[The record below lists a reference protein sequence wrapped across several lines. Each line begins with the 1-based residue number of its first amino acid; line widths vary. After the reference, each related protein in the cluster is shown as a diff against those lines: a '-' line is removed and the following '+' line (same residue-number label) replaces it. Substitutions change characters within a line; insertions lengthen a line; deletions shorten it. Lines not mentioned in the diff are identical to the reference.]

1 MRLFGY
7 CLSILGAGCSHA
19 APDQPVKTDA
29 ATFRVVEVAGGLAS
43 PWSVAFLPDG
53 DMLVTEKPGRLRLVQ
68 GGRLRE
74 DPIGGVP
81 EVHYRGQGGLFD
93 VVLDPDFARNAT
105 LYLSYA
111 YAEGEA
117 TTTRVMRARYA
128 PEGLSEQKVIF
139 EAQPLVASSQHFGGR
154 LAFMRDGTLLVTMGE
169 RFVRRELAQ
178 DLGTD
183 LGKVLRI
190 DRDGAAPPDNPF
202 VGRQGA
208 RPEIYTYGHR
218 NPQGLVVDPRDGT
231 VWEEEHGAMG
241 GDEINRLQPGA
252 NYGWPLVAYGVNYDG
267 TPIGTGQHTAPAS
280 SRPPTTGTPRSRP
293 PGCPSTSATSSPAGK
308 GDLLVGALKYQLV
321 SRLHLGDAG
330 QIAGE
335 EQFLKDALV
344 AFAMSVRDRMD
355 SSFGD
360 RREPGRPLPAR
371 AGCRGTVSSLAYHRS
386 ATVGEPAPSPVGVPS
401 CRRAKT
407 EAAADARWGN

>member
-1 MRLFGY
+1 MVGCKVEAGGVHDVRLFGF
-7 CLSILGAGCSHA
+7 CLSIVLGVGCSHA

-29 ATFRVVEVAGGLAS
+29 ARFRVVEVADGLAN

-68 GGRLRE
+68 SGGLRE
-74 DPIGGVP
+74 APIRGVP
-81 EVHYRGQGGLFD
+81 EVHYHGQGGLFD

-105 LYLSYA
+105 IYLSYA
-111 YAEGEA
+111 YAEGET

-139 EAQPLVASSQHFGGR
+139 EAQPLIASSLHFGGR
-154 LAFMRDGTLLVTMGE
+154 LAFLRDGTLLVTMGE

-190 DRDGAAPPDNPF
+190 DRDGAAPPGNPF

-208 RPEIYTYGHR
+208 LSEIYSYGHR

-267 TPIGTGQHTAPAS
+267 TPIGTGQRTAPGIE
-280 SRPPTTGTPRSRP
+280 PPTYYWDPSIAPSGLAIYLGDQF
-293 PGCPSTSATSSPAGK
+293 PGWQ
-308 GDLLVGALKYQLV
+308 GDLLVGALKHQLV
-321 SRLHLGDAG
+321 SRLRLGEAG
-330 QIAGE
+330 QVASE
-335 EQFLKDALV
+335 EQFLKDTLGR
-344 AFAMSVRDRMD
+344 VRDV
-355 SSFGD
+355 
-360 RREPGRPLPAR
+360 REGPDGLVYLVTDENPGGLYRL
-371 AGCRGTVSSLAYHRS
+371 
-386 ATVGEPAPSPVGVPS
+386 EPV
-401 CRRAKT
+401 
-407 EAAADARWGN
+407 ADAE

>member
-1 MRLFGY
+1 VRLFGY
-7 CLSILGAGCSHA
+7 CLSIVLGVGCSHA

-29 ATFRVVEVAGGLAS
+29 ATFRVVEVAGGLAN

-68 GGRLRE
+68 GGSLRE
-74 DPIGGVP
+74 DPIRGVP

-93 VVLDPDFARNAT
+93 VVLDPDFAQNAT

-154 LAFMRDGTLLVTMGE
+154 LAFMRDDTLLLTMGE

-267 TPIGTGQHTAPAS
+267 TPIGTGQHTAPGVD
-280 SRPPTTGTPRSRP
+280 PPAYYWDPSIAPSGLALYLGDQF
-293 PGCPSTSATSSPAGK
+293 PGWQ

-321 SRLHLGDAG
+321 SRLHLDETGRVAS
-330 QIAGE
+330 E
-335 EQFLKDALV
+335 EQFLKDALGR
-344 AFAMSVRDRMD
+344 VRDV
-355 SSFGD
+355 
-360 RREPGRPLPAR
+360 REGPDGLVYLVTDENPGGLYRL
-371 AGCRGTVSSLAYHRS
+371 
-386 ATVGEPAPSPVGVPS
+386 EPI
-401 CRRAKT
+401 
-407 EAAADARWGN
+407 ADAE